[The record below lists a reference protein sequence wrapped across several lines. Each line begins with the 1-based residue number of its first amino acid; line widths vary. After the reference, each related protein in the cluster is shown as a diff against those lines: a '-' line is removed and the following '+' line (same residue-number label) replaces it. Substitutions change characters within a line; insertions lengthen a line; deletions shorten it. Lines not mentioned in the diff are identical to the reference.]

1 MKSASK
7 VPPLPRKISPT
18 VYETFLEHSD
28 AATGGKVLPG
38 PGPRPPPP
46 RRPHGNRHLCLQA
59 STLPTADGNKGL
71 KSPPPPPPKSKR
83 VSQL

>member
-38 PGPRPPPP
+38 PGRWPPLPPAPMVTAISACRHPRCQQ
-46 RRPHGNRHLCLQA
+46 RMEI
-59 STLPTADGNKGL
+59 KG
-71 KSPPPPPPKSKR
+71 
-83 VSQL
+83 